1 MGTLRERQVEC
12 LDAIRNEYLA
22 GCYQQLAVAA
32 TGFGKAVII
41 ANIKGYMAD
50 LLPGKLLV
58 FAHREELIE
67 QLIETMREWNPGLKV
82 GKEMA
87 EDYCDVD
94 CDIVVSCNA
103 SIGRSGA
110 VRLARFG
117 AFDIVVC
124 DEAHH
129 SIASTYLNVFEQTE
143 VLKPYSTKLLVG
155 FTATPKRKNLTRGE
169 KKNLTLLDDEE
180 LVSLKSVY
188 KKIVFNY
195 PIRKAI
201 KEGWLVPLRGFRF
214 KTNIDLSTVKRVAG
228 DYQQDELSTAVNT
241 PERNRIAAEMWL
253 KHCERRQSVGFCAG
267 IQHAKDAAKAMR
279 DLGIKAE
286 AIWGVDPERASKLK
300 RHQDEDITVLFND
313 KVLTEGYDD
322 WRVSCIIGMAPTA
335 NPSKYTQEIGRG
347 TRLQKG
353 AGNLLEALQ
362 RGLCLT
368 KQDCIVLDGVDNN
381 KRCSLV
387 TLPTLVG
394 LNPDMDLQGES
405 LTEVAEKIEA
415 LQEKYPTIDLSQIV
429 DVKHIDTYIE
439 SIDMFAAP
447 YTEEVKEFSKLTWM
461 GCSDG
466 SYLLSIP
473 ESKELT
479 DAKAYSRFI
488 HEKLHITPN
497 DLDEFVLS
505 ITSTTQDKQL
515 GIYNSLKEAF
525 ESADEVMQRCR
536 PSRMKLVLREAEW
549 HAQPATEPAKKLLR
563 TLSKDK
569 AVLYCLCPVLPENKF
584 KTRPQMCPVCR
595 LATNLTAGQA
605 STAIT
610 LLKARKGK

>member
-1 MGTLRERQVEC
+1 VELRERQVEC

-110 VRLARFG
+110 ARLARFG

-253 KHCERRQSVGFCAG
+253 KHCEGRQSVGFCAG

-447 YTEEVKEFSKLTWM
+447 YTEEVKEFSKLTWV

-466 SYLLSIP
+466 SYLLAIP

-549 HAQPATEPAKKLLR
+549 HVQPASEPAKKLLR
-563 TLSKDK
+563 SLTKNK
-569 AVLYCLCPVLPENKF
+569 PVLKCLCPGSQSA
-584 KTRPQMCPVCR
+584 TICPICR
-595 LATNLTAGQA
+595 LATGITAGEA
-605 STAIT
+605 STAIN
-610 LLKARKGK
+610 LLKARRKQ

>member
-1 MGTLRERQVEC
+1 MELRERQVEC

-110 VRLARFG
+110 ARLARFG

-155 FTATPKRKNLTRGE
+155 FTATPKRKNLTRGD

-253 KHCERRQSVGFCAG
+253 KHCEGRQSVGFCAG

-394 LNPDMDLQGES
+394 LNPDMDLHGES

-447 YTEEVKEFSKLTWM
+447 YTEEVKEFSKLTWV

-466 SYLLSIP
+466 SYLLAIP

-563 TLSKDK
+563 TLTKNK
-569 AVLYCLCPVLPENKF
+569 PILKCLCPGSQSA
-584 KTRPQMCPVCR
+584 TICPTCR
-595 LATNLTAGQA
+595 LATGITAGEA
-605 STAIT
+605 STAIN

>member
-1 MGTLRERQVEC
+1 MVMLRERQVEC

-110 VRLARFG
+110 ARLARFG

-353 AGNLLEALQ
+353 AGNLLETLQ

-447 YTEEVKEFSKLTWM
+447 YTEEVKEFSKLTWV

-466 SYLLSIP
+466 SYLLAIP

-549 HAQPATEPAKKLLR
+549 HVQPASEPAKKLLR
-563 TLSKDK
+563 SLTKNK
-569 AVLYCLCPVLPENKF
+569 PVLKCLCPGSQSA
-584 KTRPQMCPVCR
+584 TICPTCR
-595 LATNLTAGQA
+595 LATGITAGEA
-605 STAIT
+605 STAIN
-610 LLKARKGK
+610 LLKAQKGK